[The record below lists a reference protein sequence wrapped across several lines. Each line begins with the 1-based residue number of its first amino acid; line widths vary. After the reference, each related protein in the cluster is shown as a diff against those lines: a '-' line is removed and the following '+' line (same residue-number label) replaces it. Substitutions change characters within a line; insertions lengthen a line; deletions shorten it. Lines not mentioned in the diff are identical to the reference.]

1 MQKSRSYVQKLLRLH
16 VLGDDQTFNLY
27 YNFISAKWCHFTF
40 TSVKLENFSHL
51 LKKIGSAK
59 LNAVKECRL
68 LKPPLWK
75 EKALRMSFKTYSM
88 GDLQR
93 ALSEQESVDLHMSK
107 TFSGSKEIAGDA
119 PQLSGRAALEAA
131 KRKRVHQQ
139 ASLMSQ
145 INCGEGEGRAT
156 RECELIWRPIFD
168 SSDNGMLTLRVYVG
182 KVHL

>member
-1 MQKSRSYVQKLLRLH
+1 
-16 VLGDDQTFNLY
+16 
-27 YNFISAKWCHFTF
+27 
-40 TSVKLENFSHL
+40 
-51 LKKIGSAK
+51 
-59 LNAVKECRL
+59 
-68 LKPPLWK
+68 
-75 EKALRMSFKTYSM
+75 MSFKTYSM

-107 TFSGSKEIAGDA
+107 TFSGSKEIVGDV

-131 KRKRVHQQ
+131 KTGKRVHQQ

-145 INCGEGEGRAT
+145 INCGKGEGRAT

-168 SSDNGMLTLRVYVG
+168 SSDNGMFTLSVYVG